1 MANLPNERELLQKL
15 TFIKK
20 TLQRFDF
27 SSLQN
32 IIFMNSSSFYS
43 YISKIKCENNTT
55 IEIALKEIEDCIPF
69 ALTDDSFEIFISAAA
84 QEKEE
89 KMEALRKGFVEGCKM
104 DFLYMILNADTEEK
118 WDRIVDSCQKLRQ
131 QKSRIVF
138 AEC

>member
-1 MANLPNERELLQKL
+1 MANLPSKNELLQKL
-15 TFIKK
+15 CLLKN

-27 SSLQN
+27 SLLQN

-55 IEIALKEIEDCIPF
+55 IEKILAEIEDCIPF
-69 ALTDDSFEIFISAAA
+69 ALTDDSFETFITAAN

-89 KMEALRKGFVEGCKM
+89 KMEALRKGFIEGCKM
-104 DFLYMILNADTEEK
+104 DFLYLILDADTEEK
-118 WDRIVDSCQKLRQ
+118 WNKILDSCEKLRQ
-131 QKSRIVF
+131 QKDRIIF

>member
-1 MANLPNERELLQKL
+1 MANLPSKNELLQKL
-15 TFIKK
+15 CLLKN

-27 SSLQN
+27 SLLQN

-55 IEIALKEIEDCIPF
+55 IEKILEEIEDCIPF
-69 ALTDDSFEIFISAAA
+69 ALTDDSFEIFIAAA
-84 QEKEE
+84 SQEKEE

-104 DFLYMILNADTEEK
+104 DFLYLILDADTEEK
-118 WDRIVDSCQKLRQ
+118 WNKILDSCEKLRQ
-131 QKSRIVF
+131 QKDRIIF